1 MESIVPFS
9 KLKISAAEISESMG
23 YGSSVPDN
31 EVLAEIDV
39 MMSEIERICVPRFS
53 FFVVKGEVDRENN
66 SLGIN
71 GNQFGIGKII
81 ARQLNGSEAFAIFT
95 ATAGNEFEDFQQRL
109 QSEGDMVRIF
119 ITNSIGSIIAEKA
132 ADAME
137 EALQAF
143 IDKTGWKHTNR
154 FSPGYCGWHVSEQQR
169 LFSLFPTANP
179 CGIRLTDSSLMIP
192 IKSVS
197 GIIGIGKNVRHLDY
211 SCGLCDYSKCY
222 KKRRRN
228 NATE

>member
-1 MESIVPFS
+1 
-9 KLKISAAEISESMG
+9 
-23 YGSSVPDN
+23 
-31 EVLAEIDV
+31 
-39 MMSEIERICVPRFS
+39 
-53 FFVVKGEVDRENN
+53 
-66 SLGIN
+66 
-71 GNQFGIGKII
+71 
-81 ARQLNGSEAFAIFT
+81 
-95 ATAGNEFEDFQQRL
+95 
-109 QSEGDMVRIF
+109 MVRIF

>member
-1 MESIVPFS
+1 
-9 KLKISAAEISESMG
+9 
-23 YGSSVPDN
+23 
-31 EVLAEIDV
+31 
-39 MMSEIERICVPRFS
+39 
-53 FFVVKGEVDRENN
+53 
-66 SLGIN
+66 
-71 GNQFGIGKII
+71 
-81 ARQLNGSEAFAIFT
+81 
-95 ATAGNEFEDFQQRL
+95 
-109 QSEGDMVRIF
+109 
-119 ITNSIGSIIAEKA
+119 
-132 ADAME
+132 ME

-211 SCGLCDYSKCY
+211 SCGLCNYSKCY
-222 KKRRRN
+222 KKRKRN